1 MAGFLSKLFGGGDS
15 EEPEEG
21 AAQTDATAGEAAA
34 DKTAPAPAV
43 QAETAQERSVTE
55 TQPSGGDTQPRM
67 QRITELDEDDAGD
80 ETMMLE
86 LPDPEQD
93 GATAGRV
100 NWLIGVGGDMVGKRF
115 HIGDQ
120 TITIGRATS
129 NYIQTSDAQASR
141 THCQLRA
148 QGDTIVALD
157 MNSSNGTLV
166 NGEKMSE
173 VVLSEGDTI
182 SIGAAAF
189 TFRRSLDAAT
199 EQTDDG
205 LASRVAGGVATDQT
219 MGVQGLNS
227 IIADTVKACDGDLEK
242 AAQIIGCD
250 VDFIQAMMNN

>member
-15 EEPEEG
+15 EEPEE
-21 AAQTDATAGEAAA
+21 TTATPTPEVAA
-34 DKTAPAPAV
+34 DQTAPAPVMQADTV
-43 QAETAQERSVTE
+43 QESAGGTTE
-55 TQPSGGDTQPRM
+55 PSGGDTQPRM
-67 QRITELDEDDAGD
+67 AGIVDIDDDESGD

-86 LPDPEQD
+86 LPDPDEQT

-166 NGEKMSE
+166 NGDKIRE

-189 TFRRSLDAAT
+189 TFRRSLDAAA
-199 EQTDDG
+199 EHTDDG

-227 IIADTVKACDGDLEK
+227 IIAETVKACDGDLEK

-250 VDFIQAMMNN
+250 VDFIQTMMNN